1 MLVNDFME
9 GLPQPAVTWLKL
21 TTETLEEGVKY
32 VQSFTPYSS
41 VSIANFEYVIA
52 GWVRPMSS
60 LVSWLSNIRTE
71 HGLTENHRF

>member
-71 HGLTENHRF
+71 NGLTENHRF

>member
-21 TTETLEEGVKY
+21 TIETLEEGVKY
-32 VQSFTPYSS
+32 VQSFTPYAS
-41 VSIANFEYVIA
+41 VSIVNFEYVIA

-71 HGLTENHRF
+71 NGLTENHRF